1 MSVMGSH
8 SVSPTCEPDAAVAI
22 DYHIVRRVELLALI
36 AVQQHLTAHAA
47 QIDLVDGR
55 GIAATT
61 LQQQQQCLSWVA
73 LIGACRML
81 RELAMAN
88 QCTACLLLQHAALSG
103 LSVTAAVC
111 MSNCMSNVCRSCT

>member
-8 SVSPTCEPDAAVAI
+8 SVSPTCEPNAAVAI

-36 AVQQHLTAHAA
+36 AVQEHLTAHAA

-73 LIGACRML
+73 LIGACGASNGQSMHSV
-81 RELAMAN
+81 LA
-88 QCTACLLLQHAALSG
+88 AATCG
-103 LSVTAAVC
+103 TIWVEC
-111 MSNCMSNVCRSCT
+111 DGCRLHE